1 MKLKVNL
8 NLTLENQNIINER
21 YLMMKS
27 NNELNSKHNSIVKK
41 TLGSQIKKIPPIN
54 RDNNFHYS
62 LFYYKDTTLYEFTS
76 HDSMLREVKLNLT
89 NNGVRSVILEEIL
102 KTGSKSYIKYLN
114 DVTIFSENL
123 IQSIEKTNL
132 NTEGTVVIMII
143 SLIFIVSFFITN
155 PEKYLWEFKKTSQIL
170 FDLYNNSTD
179 FTQNVKSINDSIDY
193 FINNVFPNLYNDNTY
208 YKNQTIRMN
217 NCNIFI

>member
-27 NNELNSKHNSIVKK
+27 NNELLSKHNSIIKK
-41 TLGSQIKKIPPIN
+41 TLKDQIKKIPPIN

-89 NNGVRSVILEEIL
+89 NTGVRSAIHEEIL

-123 IQSIEKTNL
+123 IQFIEKTNI
-132 NTEGTVVIMII
+132 NTEGTVVIIII
-143 SLIFIVSFFITN
+143 SFIFILSFFITN

-179 FTQNVKSINDSIDY
+179 FTQNVKSINDSVDY

-208 YKNQTIRMN
+208 YRNQIIRLD

>member
-27 NNELNSKHNSIVKK
+27 NNELLSKHNSIIKK
-41 TLGSQIKKIPPIN
+41 TLKDQIKKIPPIN
-54 RDNNFHYS
+54 RDYNFHYS

-89 NNGVRSVILEEIL
+89 NTGVRSAIHEEIL

-123 IQSIEKTNL
+123 IQFIEKTNL
-132 NTEGTVVIMII
+132 NTEGTVVIIII
-143 SLIFIVSFFITN
+143 SFIFILSFFITN

-179 FTQNVKSINDSIDY
+179 FTQNVKSINDSVDY

-208 YKNQTIRMN
+208 YRNQIIRLD